1 MQARQYRN
9 LVLAFLRAR
18 ALAPS
23 AGGVCMHAPTRTRA
37 VHHPKDLWALCRCG
51 GVNGR
56 AAVGHMPGSC
66 SYARV
71 HGFFVCTAYALKEA
85 HAARRRHA
93 RSRGLRLQ
101 GFPSGRFGKWYRLL
115 LVLEKQ
121 FRAEEAPS
129 KTYIMRILA
138 LKLTF

>member
-23 AGGVCMHAPTRTRA
+23 AGGVCMHASTRTRA
-37 VHHPKDLWALCRCG
+37 MQILKDLWALCRCG

-93 RSRGLRLQ
+93 QSRGLRLQ
-101 GFPSGRFGKWYRLL
+101 GFPSGRFVKGCRLL
-115 LVLEKQ
+115 LILAKQ
-121 FRAEEAPS
+121 VRSEEVPH
-129 KTYIMRILA
+129 KTWTMRILA
-138 LKLTF
+138 LKL

>member
-9 LVLAFLRAR
+9 LVLAFLHAR
-18 ALAPS
+18 ALAPG
-23 AGGVCMHAPTRTRA
+23 AGGVCMHVSTRTRA

-93 RSRGLRLQ
+93 QSRGLRLQ
-101 GFPSGRFGKWYRLL
+101 GFPSGRFVKGYRLFL
-115 LVLEKQ
+115 ILAKQ
-121 FRAEEAPS
+121 VRSEEAPH
-129 KTYIMRILA
+129 KTWTMRILA
-138 LKLTF
+138 LKL

>member
-1 MQARQYRN
+1 MQARQYRS
-9 LVLAFLRAR
+9 LAFAFLHAR

-93 RSRGLRLQ
+93 QSRGLRLQ
-101 GFPSGRFGKWYRLL
+101 GFPSGHFDKWYRLFL
-115 LVLEKQ
+115 ILAKQ
-121 FRAEEAPS
+121 VRSEEAPH
-129 KTYIMRILA
+129 KTWIMRILA
-138 LKLTF
+138 LKL